1 MSKSMEKKNYIAPQT
16 KQALVELE
24 QGFMS
29 ASVVNADKLEEP
41 TISIEDQGI
50 GAESNYFDNENQDFN
65 KWSY

>member
-1 MSKSMEKKNYIAPQT
+1 MSKSMEKKDYIAPQT

-41 TISIEDQGI
+41 TISIEDQEV
-50 GAESNYFDNENQDFN
+50 GAESDYFKDGSNWD
-65 KWSY
+65 Y

>member
-1 MSKSMEKKNYIAPQT
+1 MEKKDYIAPQT

-41 TISIEDQGI
+41 TISIEDQEV
-50 GAESNYFDNENQDFN
+50 GAESNYFEDESNWD
-65 KWSY
+65 Y

>member
-1 MSKSMEKKNYIAPQT
+1 MEKKDYIAPQT

-41 TISIEDQGI
+41 TVSIEEQEV
-50 GAESNYFDNENQDFN
+50 GAESNYFEDGSNWDL
-65 KWSY
+65 

>member
-1 MSKSMEKKNYIAPQT
+1 MSKSMEKKDYIAPQT

-41 TISIEDQGI
+41 TVSIEEQEV
-50 GAESNYFDNENQDFN
+50 GAESNYFEDGSNWDL
-65 KWSY
+65 

>member
-1 MSKSMEKKNYIAPQT
+1 MEKKDYIAPQT

-41 TISIEDQGI
+41 TVSIEEQEV

>member
-1 MSKSMEKKNYIAPQT
+1 MEKKDYIAPQT

-41 TISIEDQGI
+41 TVSIEAQEV
-50 GAESNYFDNENQDFN
+50 GAESNYFEVVCNWDL
-65 KWSY
+65 

>member
-1 MSKSMEKKNYIAPQT
+1 MSKSMEKKDYIAPQT

-41 TISIEDQGI
+41 TISIEDQEV
-50 GAESNYFDNENQDFN
+50 GAESNYFKDGSNWD
-65 KWSY
+65 Y